1 MKKVFLKI
9 LTCLLFLATL
19 ISCSSDS
26 DGVTQEQSSN
36 KLTNNSINKK
46 TGSIWEGIIGI
57 ERDGEYVITA
67 DQDALMSYFE
77 YLMKEE
83 GDIVELEEIKI
94 EKQTATN
101 DPNNTAYMLI
111 ASAGKSG
118 GGLPEAVNIA
128 VILVKGPNGF
138 YLGAGL
144 EVGDPIIVTSCRGCS
159 YGCNLRY
166 YTIGKHQVPYCDENG
181 CSRYNC
187 TKRERP
193 L

>member
-1 MKKVFLKI
+1 MKKVFLKS

-26 DGVTQEQSSN
+26 VTQETSN
-36 KLTNNSINKK
+36 KSVNNSINKK
-46 TGSIWEGIIGI
+46 SGSIWEGVIGV

-77 YLMKEE
+77 YLLKEE
-83 GDIVELEEIKI
+83 GDIVEFDEIKI
-94 EKQTATN
+94 VKQTATN
-101 DPNNTAYMLI
+101 DPTDSAYMLI
-111 ASAGKSG
+111 ASSGKTG

-128 VILVKGPNGF
+128 VILTKGLNGF